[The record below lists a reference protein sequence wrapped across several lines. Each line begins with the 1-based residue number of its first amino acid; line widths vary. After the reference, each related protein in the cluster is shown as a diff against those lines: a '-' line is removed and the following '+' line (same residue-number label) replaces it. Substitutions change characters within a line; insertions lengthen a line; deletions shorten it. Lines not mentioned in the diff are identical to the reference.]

1 MDNTPN
7 LTPTG
12 NPPSRDG
19 IRAVA
24 FDCYGTL
31 IDFTDQRFKETYHE
45 ICVQQSLPIEGITL
59 WEKWMEIWRRQ
70 AAQGRARENPRDW
83 PNNDNP
89 RPLSGDG
96 LTFRP
101 YREEWP
107 EHFQMCFQELGV
119 GGDPASAY
127 DHVRVRLAEALAFE
141 ETASVLAA
149 LGARYRLGILSNA
162 DDDFLFPCLE
172 RNGLDFDPI
181 VTSERV
187 GFYKPHEAIF
197 QSFAEAVGVSNDEVF
212 YVGDSPF
219 ADVLGAKR
227 AGMRVAWV
235 NRHGAKLREGA
246 PSPDHEIASLE
257 GLLDL
262 LL

>member
-1 MDNTPN
+1 MEELKSLIVSESPYN
-7 LTPTG
+7 LLAGVPYARVAERVL
-12 NPPSRDG
+12 PAPYADG
-19 IRAVA
+19 VTEAVR
-24 FDCYGTL
+24 TL
-31 IDFTDQRFKETYHE
+31 
-45 ICVQQSLPIEGITL
+45 
-59 WEKWMEIWRRQ
+59 RR
-70 AAQGRARENPRDW
+70 
-83 PNNDNP
+83 
-89 RPLSGDG
+89 
-96 LTFRP
+96 
-101 YREEWP
+101 
-107 EHFQMCFQELGV
+107 
-119 GGDPASAY
+119 
-127 DHVRVRLAEALAFE
+127 
-141 ETASVLAA
+141 
-149 LGARYRLGILSNA
+149 RYRLGILSNA
-162 DDDFLFPCLE
+162 DDDFLVPCLE
-172 RNGLDFDPI
+172 RNGLDFELI

>member
-1 MDNTPN
+1 MTDLPASQN
-7 LTPTG
+7 
-12 NPPSRDG
+12 G
-19 IRAVA
+19 IRAIA

-31 IDFTDQRFKETYHE
+31 IDFTDARFKETYHE
-45 ICVQQSLPIEGITL
+45 ICVRQSLPIEGVAL
-59 WEKWMEIWRRQ
+59 YEKWMEIWRRL
-70 AAQGRARENPRDW
+70 ANEGRARENPRDW
-83 PNNDNP
+83 PHKDNP
-89 RPLSGDG
+89 RPLTGDG
-96 LTFRP
+96 PTFRP

-107 EHFQMCFQELGV
+107 EHFQTCFQELGV
-119 GGDPASAY
+119 GGDPLSAY
-127 DHVRVRLAEALAFE
+127 DHVRVRLAEAVAFE

-149 LGARYRLGILSNA
+149 LAERYRLGILSNA

-172 RNGLDFDPI
+172 KNGLDFDLI

-197 QSFAEAVGVSNDEVF
+197 RSFAEEVGAGADQVL

-219 ADVLGAKR
+219 ADVLGAKN
-227 AGMRVAWV
+227 ASMRVAWV
-235 NRHGAKLREGA
+235 NRHGARLGEGM

-257 GLLDL
+257 ELLNL